1 MDNKQILEYLG
12 ECVSPMTVES
22 ISNKFNCSKQEMQ
35 RALDELMVGEKVKKI
50 TPENSNTGRVYYTV
64 RGEKTAISDEN
75 EKTNLDNGETRE
87 KAVVDQ
93 AIVNAKDYYEE
104 LTDNYKDLT
113 VKIEGIDKNV
123 NGIYVNII
131 SMMAIFVA
139 IFALITV
146 NANIV
151 FTLTE
156 ENAKNVFD
164 GIIAI
169 NIFVVICILV
179 LLIGVRLFIINPLLK
194 KKQR

>member
-1 MDNKQILEYLG
+1 MDNKQILKYLG

-22 ISNKFNCSKQEMQ
+22 ISDKFLRPQQEVQ
-35 RALDELMVGEKVKKI
+35 RALDELMAGKKINKI

-64 RGEKTAISDEN
+64 RDEKITISDEN
-75 EKTNLDNGETRE
+75 EKINSDNGETRV
-87 KAVVDQ
+87 KAVFDQ
-93 AIVNAKDYYEE
+93 VIVNAKDYYED
-104 LTDNYKDLT
+104 LTDNYEDLI

-156 ENAKNVFD
+156 ENAKNVLV
-164 GIIAI
+164 GIIVI
-169 NIFVVICILV
+169 NIFVVICIIV
-179 LLIGVRLFIINPLLK
+179 LLFGVKLIIIKPLLDK
-194 KKQR
+194 KKR

>member
-1 MDNKQILEYLG
+1 MDNKQILQYLG
-12 ECVSPMTVES
+12 ECVSPMTMES
-22 ISNKFNCSKQEMQ
+22 ISDKFLRPKQEVQ
-35 RALDELMVGEKVKKI
+35 RALDELMAGEKVKKI

-75 EKTNLDNGETRE
+75 EKTNLDNEETRV

-93 AIVNAKDYYEE
+93 VIVNAKDYYE
-104 LTDNYKDLT
+104 DLT
-113 VKIEGIDKNV
+113 VKIEGIDKYV

-156 ENAKNVFD
+156 ENAKNVFY
-164 GIIAI
+164 GIIAM
-169 NIFVVICILV
+169 NIFVVICIIV
-179 LLIGVRLFIINPLLK
+179 LLFGVKFIIIKPLLDK
-194 KKQR
+194 K